1 MAAAGMKPIS
11 KLVMTGTKTTS
22 LQNRIQTSYIIIIS
36 LMLVAPVISLA
47 SSWYHT
53 LKYDRMIANV
63 SKTNRL
69 NQIVKSDISNELWDI
84 VAGNKDFDEGRQY
97 GIIRDINS
105 RLDNIKFSTE
115 QQDNRQLLE
124 VAGRAMDTLS
134 RYVDQLGLQMEQKYP
149 VTANEKTLDEIRGV
163 ADLVSDI
170 LQDFIVLEIESVA
183 RTNEQIKNTAAALS
197 LVQIFVVAAV
207 MLFAVLAQRSLA
219 VSINRPISELEKLS
233 SQIAAGNLAARADL
247 PNVRELDNL
256 TENLNSM
263 AVKIKELIDANIRE
277 QKNLQKS
284 EMKALQAQIT
294 PHFLYNTLDSIIWLA
309 EGRQYEQVISVTRNF
324 SSFFRRSLSRGK
336 EWVSVKDEFEHVLNY
351 LTIQKIRYRD
361 ILDYSIDYDD
371 EMSDKTML
379 KLLLQPLVEN
389 ALYHGIK
396 NKRGRGRLSVKGW
409 REKPYLCFQV
419 TDDGIGLKPERL
431 EDINKQIDGSLD
443 SSELSDVY
451 GLYNVNKRL
460 ALYYNSGTKLHIESR
475 YREGTV
481 VTFKLPEIREY
492 V

>member
-53 LKYDRMIANV
+53 LKYDQMIANV

-69 NQIVKSDISNELWDI
+69 NQIVRSDISNELWDI

-134 RYVDQLGLQMEQKYP
+134 RYVDQLGFQMEQQYP

-207 MLFAVLAQRSLA
+207 MLFAVLA
-219 VSINRPISELEKLS
+219 
-233 SQIAAGNLAARADL
+233 
-247 PNVRELDNL
+247 
-256 TENLNSM
+256 
-263 AVKIKELIDANIRE
+263 
-277 QKNLQKS
+277 
-284 EMKALQAQIT
+284 
-294 PHFLYNTLDSIIWLA
+294 H
-309 EGRQYEQVISVTRNF
+309 
-324 SSFFRRSLSRGK
+324 
-336 EWVSVKDEFEHVLNY
+336 H
-351 LTIQKIRYRD
+351 
-361 ILDYSIDYDD
+361 
-371 EMSDKTML
+371 
-379 KLLLQPLVEN
+379 
-389 ALYHGIK
+389 
-396 NKRGRGRLSVKGW
+396 KG
-409 REKPYLCFQV
+409 
-419 TDDGIGLKPERL
+419 
-431 EDINKQIDGSLD
+431 
-443 SSELSDVY
+443 
-451 GLYNVNKRL
+451 
-460 ALYYNSGTKLHIESR
+460 
-475 YREGTV
+475 
-481 VTFKLPEIREY
+481 
-492 V
+492 